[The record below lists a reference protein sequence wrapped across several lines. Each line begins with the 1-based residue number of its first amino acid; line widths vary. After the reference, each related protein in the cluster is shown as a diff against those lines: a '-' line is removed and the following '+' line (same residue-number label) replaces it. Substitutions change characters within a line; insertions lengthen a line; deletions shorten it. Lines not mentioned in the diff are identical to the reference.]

1 MYSNDFNG
9 VWLKF
14 EKFSFFEIE
23 RKRDIDHVYAENKT
37 TAEAEVRVEFSE
49 RSVQTAQKDND
60 NDVDGQ
66 LMSSVNWCLA
76 ATLQCADWPRT
87 CDLGVFVC

>member
-1 MYSNDFNG
+1 MHSNDFNG

-14 EKFSFFEIE
+14 EKFSFLEIE
-23 RKRDIDHVYAENKT
+23 RKRDEDHVSAEN

-76 ATLQCADWPRT
+76 ATLQFADWPRT